1 MASPGSRKRLFKEM
15 MEVDSLNNLSSAAS
29 NVRVHGAV
37 TSVSPVKKGKRSN
50 FFNGKLADESCAMRM
65 VGFNA
70 HQQIKLQ
77 EFHVKR
83 VPVQISNCE
92 IKRSKYGDGY
102 DILLKSTSGIEKSS
116 KDINASHLIDDYT
129 PAPEVMEVELV
140 KIPELDPFQKVDVSV
155 KVMEVKEVVHLVEK
169 KKQDV
174 QVSDHSGTTK
184 LTLWEE
190 HVEEMELGR
199 SYYLQN
205 YVVRVY
211 QSTKYLSRGESSKLV
226 AIQDIGGVVCG
237 GHDDEEEIMIMKEVS
252 VIGVPE
258 MENFKACLKCKAR
271 VEPQKLPL
279 YTSTIGNHL
288 IVHHPSYL

>member
-50 FFNGKLADESCAMRM
+50 FFDGKLADESCAMRM

-205 YVVRVY
+205 SETVLQQILLCIY
-211 QSTKYLSRGESSKLV
+211 SKF
-226 AIQDIGGVVCG
+226 CS
-237 GHDDEEEIMIMKEVS
+237 K
-252 VIGVPE
+252 
-258 MENFKACLKCKAR
+258 
-271 VEPQKLPL
+271 PQ
-279 YTSTIGNHL
+279 
-288 IVHHPSYL
+288 